1 MLRSSNFLCC
11 AKLNC
16 ENRKLK
22 YLSLSS
28 RPCLDELLPS
38 ISDCISLEE
47 ESDQQDP
54 SSDPFS
60 QYKQQVKGKYHTN
73 IFAQTKTGCKL
84 NNMTATKGSNAA
96 FKFKLYDKLH
106 KTLVL
111 FVQCFISRVANFVM
125 LIYGTKFDLCCSAS

>member
-1 MLRSSNFLCC
+1 MAKVKTFLIIYGL
-11 AKLNC
+11 KSFRFDHFQLNC

-47 ESDQQDP
+47 ETEQQDP

-60 QYKQQVKGKYHTN
+60 QYKLQVKGKYHST
-73 IFAQTKTGCKL
+73 
-84 NNMTATKGSNAA
+84 S
-96 FKFKLYDKLH
+96 
-106 KTLVL
+106 VL
-111 FVQCFISRVANFVM
+111 KWGAV
-125 LIYGTKFDLCCSAS
+125 YK